1 MSAENIVNN
10 EVIIGN
16 LFEDLDKEYEEVNKI
31 VKKRKVTKSKK
42 PNKKEKDEITKIPKY
57 EEYDCLKNNNYKIT
71 QLKEICKYYKLKQTG
86 NKTELR
92 DRIYNYLKQSK
103 DIIKLQAIWK
113 GSLIRKWIKMHGP
126 ALKNREL
133 CVNKEDFF
141 LFEDVTDIHIDQFFS
156 FKDKDNFIYGFDIV
170 SIYNL
175 FQNAIKKGGR
185 NEKVLNPY
193 NRKEIDKTILKEVSN
208 LIKLS
213 RTLKRDISIEI
224 PKEEEEDEETVIKG
238 RIINIFQN
246 IDLLGH
252 YTQTHWFSELNINQL
267 KKFLRELCDIWT
279 YRAQLSLAM
288 KINIYPPSGDP
299 FQNIYGGSYVG
310 LVQLNSAIN
319 ILEVQKNCLTVMER
333 MVNSGSNN
341 DYKNLGA
348 YYVLT
353 ALTTVSQEAALA
365 LPWLFEAAST
375 GGH

>member
-113 GSLIRKWIKMHGP
+113 GSLIRKWINMHGP
-126 ALKNREL
+126 ALKNRRL

-141 LFEDVTDIHIDQFFS
+141 LFEDVADIHIDQFFS

-193 NRKEIDKTILKEVSN
+193 NRKEIDKNVLKEVHN

-213 RTLKRDISIEI
+213 KTLKRDISIEI
-224 PKEEEEDEETVIKG
+224 PKEEEENEEAVIKG

-252 YTQTHWFSELNINQL
+252 YTQTQWFSTLSIHQL
-267 KKFLRELCDIWT
+267 KQFLRELCDIWS
-279 YRAQLSLAM
+279 YRAQLSLATKM
-288 KINIYPPSGDP
+288 SIYPPSGDP
-299 FQNIYGGSYVG
+299 FQNIYGGTYVG

-319 ILEVQKNCLTVMER
+319 ILDVQKNCLTVMER
-333 MVNSGSNN
+333 MVNSGTNN